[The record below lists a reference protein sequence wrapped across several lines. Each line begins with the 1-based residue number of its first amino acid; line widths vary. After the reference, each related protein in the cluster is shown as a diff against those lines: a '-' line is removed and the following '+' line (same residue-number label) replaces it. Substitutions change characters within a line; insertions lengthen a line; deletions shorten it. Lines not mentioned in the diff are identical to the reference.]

1 VTALLLAGGA
11 QPQVAAPCPQ
21 TVRTRAAKREHDF
34 TRRCP
39 KISTFSTSPAFA
51 HRCTAKP
58 NPQPPVSSGVR
69 LQLDRRASPARIL
82 LATMSANVAFQLRC
96 APVAVVC
103 LLVTGCGERSPGSLS
118 GRSAPPP
125 SVIAGVTW
133 PPLPTHGFVSGRPA
147 TKEDVAAGR
156 AAVSAYSEGHVA
168 ATPISNAVPQ
178 YAFHVDEA
186 GKRTPG
192 IIIQAEQ
199 AGSLRII
206 GFKPLSGNEL
216 MAATEK
222 EFEFL
227 GTGLAR
233 PGLRQSQ

>member
-1 VTALLLAGGA
+1 L
-11 QPQVAAPCPQ
+11 
-21 TVRTRAAKREHDF
+21 
-34 TRRCP
+34 
-39 KISTFSTSPAFA
+39 PA
-51 HRCTAKP
+51 
-58 NPQPPVSSGVR
+58 
-69 LQLDRRASPARIL
+69 D
-82 LATMSANVAFQLRC
+82 
-96 APVAVVC
+96 
-103 LLVTGCGERSPGSLS
+103 
-118 GRSAPPP
+118 
-125 SVIAGVTW
+125 
-133 PPLPTHGFVSGRPA
+133 GFVSGRPA

-156 AAVSAYSEGHVA
+156 AAVAAYYSEGEVA

-199 AGSLRII
+199 AGSLRMI

-216 MAATEK
+216 LVATEK

-227 GTGLAR
+227 GADLAR